1 VQIDVQLEVQD
12 VPHLK
17 TTRNCNVCAN
27 YSRLFLYNVHA
38 RSTSYSVTMPG
49 QIWPKNSSL

>member
-27 YSRLFLYNVHA
+27 YSRLCLYNVHA